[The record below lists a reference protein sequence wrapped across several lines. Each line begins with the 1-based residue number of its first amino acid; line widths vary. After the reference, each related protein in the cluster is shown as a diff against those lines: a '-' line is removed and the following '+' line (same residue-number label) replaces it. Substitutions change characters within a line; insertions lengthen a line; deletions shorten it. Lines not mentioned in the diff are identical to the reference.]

1 MGGGRTAAQLGQSA
15 PFEPEE
21 LLGDLAHPGGPL
33 TLEAFPYAFGSPA
46 TAGLYRLHGPGWSWF
61 GKVLQHV
68 RHWPGLA
75 LIPPE
80 HGEHFAATYPWRS
93 ELELWEEPYVG
104 ALPEGMRPPVLHG
117 LVDLGDDRLAIW
129 MEHVIEAPPE
139 EDLARFDRA
148 ARLLGRWNARCSDPA
163 IVAGN
168 DYPVGYAL
176 RLYAETAVPQRGLAP
191 LDDDELWSHP
201 WLAGPRRA
209 AGHPATARHASM
221 PAMLDRLDGH
231 VQCIP
236 HGDASPQNLM
246 VPADDPETFVV
257 IDVSFRT
264 PHALGFDLGQL
275 LVGLTHAGLVPASM
289 LGEIA
294 ERIVPAYV
302 AGLEARGDHRR
313 GRRRGRRVR
322 HLRAGAQRLR
332 LVPLRPDRQRR
343 RGRPAR
349 LRRAGGAVRL
359 PRRPVPRRAPGL
371 TQPRSTREAIHARS
385 AAVASG
391 EPEGCMTW
399 LSTTRTTMSM
409 AGSRCSSSGTS

>member
-80 HGEHFAATYPWRS
+80 HGDHFAATYPWRS

-201 WLAGPRRA
+201 WLAGH
-209 AGHPATARHASM
+209 AGLRGTLQRLGTEL

-289 LGEIA
+289 LGGIA

-302 AGLEARGDHRR
+302 AGLEAEGIHGAADAAVDAFVTSAL
-313 GRRRGRRVR
+313 VR
-322 HLRAGAQRLR
+322 SGFDSFLYGLIGS
-332 LVPLRPDRQRR
+332 DDD
-343 RGRPAR
+343 GRPAR

>member
-1 MGGGRTAAQLGQSA
+1 M
-15 PFEPEE
+15 
-21 LLGDLAHPGGPL
+21 
-33 TLEAFPYAFGSPA
+33 
-46 TAGLYRLHGPGWSWF
+46 
-61 GKVLQHV
+61 LQHV

-80 HGEHFAATYPWRS
+80 HGDHF
-93 ELELWEEPYVG
+93 VG
-104 ALPEGMRPPVLHG
+104 HLPVALRAGAVGGAVRRRPPGGDATPALHG

-129 MEHVIEAPPE
+129 MEHVIEAPTRGGPHP
-139 EDLARFDRA
+139 LRPRRA
-148 ARLLGRWNARCSDPA
+148 AARPLERALRRPRDRRRQRLPA
-163 IVAGN
+163 
-168 DYPVGYAL
+168 GYAL

-201 WLAGPRRA
+201 WLAGH
-209 AGHPATARHASM
+209 AGLRSTLQRLGAEL

-289 LGEIA
+289 LGGIA

-302 AGLEARGDHRR
+302 AGLEAEGIT
-313 GRRRGRRVR
+313 
-322 HLRAGAQRLR
+322 GAA
-332 LVPLRPDRQRR
+332 D
-343 RGRPAR
+343 
-349 LRRAGGAVRL
+349 
-359 PRRPVPRRAPGL
+359 
-371 TQPRSTREAIHARS
+371 
-385 AAVASG
+385 AAVDAFVTSALVRSG
-391 EPEGCMTW
+391 FDSFLYG
-399 LSTTRTTMSM
+399 LI
-409 AGSRCSSSGTS
+409 GSDDADDRHAFDERVALCGFLADQYRVVHPT